1 MSSSLTIEQLRAH
14 VDKMPFN
21 ALLGIRVLRYHSD
34 GLTVGCAVK
43 DELLNSAGV
52 LHGGVL
58 ATVADAAVGIAL
70 ARHFGGKRAFTT
82 TELKINYMRPVAE
95 GKVRAR
101 ARLLKVGSRIC
112 VGAVEMKNAADQ
124 LVAAALLSYMLL

>member
-1 MSSSLTIEQLRAH
+1 MNIKELRGY

-34 GLTVGCAVK
+34 GLTVELAVK
-43 DELLNSAGV
+43 EELLNSARV

-58 ATVADAAVGIAL
+58 ATLADAAVGIAL
-70 ARHFGGKRAFTT
+70 SRHFDGKRAMTT

-101 ARLLKVGSRIC
+101 ARLLKVGTRLC
-112 VGAVEMKNAADQ
+112 VGSVEMKNATDQ
-124 LVAAALLSYMLL
+124 MVAAALLSYMLL

>member
-1 MSSSLTIEQLRAH
+1 VNIKELRSY

-34 GLTVGCAVK
+34 GLTVELAVK
-43 DELLNSAGV
+43 EELLNSAGV
-52 LHGGVL
+52 LHGGVF
-58 ATVADAAVGIAL
+58 ATLADAAVGIAL
-70 ARHFGGKRAFTT
+70 ARHFEGKRSMTT

-101 ARLLKVGSRIC
+101 ARLLKVGTRLC
-112 VGAVEMKNAADQ
+112 VGSVEMKNAADQ
-124 LVAAALLSYMLL
+124 MVAAALLSYMLL